1 MRFSSKSREEKP
13 FNCAD
18 KLNKTGT
25 FENVIMH
32 DFIALI
38 IKFFWARSEPVVIPL
53 IRARGAH
60 PREAKHRSSRSRSG
74 INFFPERVNYTPDSI

>member
-53 IRARGAH
+53 IREPGGPTPARQNTARQD
-60 PREAKHRSSRSRSG
+60 PVPVLIFSRSA
-74 INFFPERVNYTPDSI
+74 